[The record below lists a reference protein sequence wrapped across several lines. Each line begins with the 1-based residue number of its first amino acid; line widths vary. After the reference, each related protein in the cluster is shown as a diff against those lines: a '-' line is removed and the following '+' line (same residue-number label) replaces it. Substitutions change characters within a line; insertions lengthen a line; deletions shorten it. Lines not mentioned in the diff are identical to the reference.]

1 MREQDAPSPIAP
13 ASIASAT
20 SAFISASSSAVAS
33 ARSDAASP
41 MTAVR
46 ITECPAS
53 TATFAHGAAARS
65 AAMYPANV
73 SNPQRTPA
81 RSASRSMPSTTERL
95 RRMRSRT
102 GGGAGAIPN
111 PQLPMTTVVTP
122 SDGEGDRVRSQVIWA
137 S

>member
-1 MREQDAPSPIAP
+1 
-13 ASIASAT
+13 
-20 SAFISASSSAVAS
+20 
-33 ARSDAASP
+33 

-53 TATFAHGAAARS
+53 TATFVQGPAARS
-65 AAMYPANV
+65 ASMYSPNV
-73 SNPQRTPA
+73 SNSHRTPA
-81 RSASRSMPSTTERL
+81 RRASRSMPSTTDRL

-111 PQLPMTTVVTP
+111 PQLPITVVVTP
-122 SDGEGDRVRSQVIWA
+122 SDGEGDRVRSHVIWA